1 MKRRFRAEKPLMWL
15 INLALT
21 AAFTLVL
28 LIIAEQITRPGW
40 AWYSRSLRC
49 WPLVLCFVGGL
60 IARGMKKAPLALLP
74 VSLALSGAALVA
86 VFPSREGGDIAYIA
100 LALVLGAGVFF
111 LGLRGDE
118 PFPPKLAVFTIC
130 LYLFANIWFFVDVA
144 DVSVTRPLA
153 WLSLGA
159 FLLSLYSFNAASL
172 VSGLHNARGG
182 LNEMRVP
189 AALRGK
195 NIVMLTLFLAVALL
209 IAMAKPLQDGLDAL
223 LALLLMGVKKLIFA
237 IPAQDMPMPEAA
249 PSPEPTPERAVL
261 EMEETLSPA
270 YTAVY
275 VIIMVVAGI
284 IAILAVVLPIVGLRS
299 KGSGRAR
306 GFLRRLVSRRR
317 VEDYEDS
324 VERVAGLRDM
334 LKKRRE
340 RAAAAIKRLRQ
351 RRERYEDMPDDRS
364 RVRFVFREMVSS
376 RRFAPEARSMTPL
389 ELAERSGRGEMTE
402 LAEVYN
408 VARYNERA
416 AVRPEDAARALSA
429 WQRLKRGK

>member
-1 MKRRFRAEKPLMWL
+1 MKRPFRAEKPLMWL

-21 AAFTLVL
+21 AAFALVL

-49 WPLVLCFVGGL
+49 WPLVFCFVGGL
-60 IARGMKKAPLALLP
+60 AARRMKKLPFALLP
-74 VSLALSGAALVA
+74 VSLVLSGAAMCA
-86 VFPSREGGDIAYIA
+86 VFPSLGGGDIAYIA

-130 LYLFANIWFFVDVA
+130 LYLFADIWFFVDVA
-144 DVSVTRPLA
+144 DVSVTRPLT

-182 LNEMRVP
+182 SGEMRVP

-195 NIVMLTLFLAVALL
+195 NLAMLTLFLAAALL
-209 IAMAKPLQDGLDAL
+209 IATARPLHYALDAL
-223 LALLLMGVKKLIFA
+223 LAALLGVVKKLIFA
-237 IPAQDMPMPEAA
+237 IPAQDMSMPVAA

-261 EMEETLSPA
+261 EMENTLSPA
-270 YTAVY
+270 FTAVY
-275 VIIMVVAGI
+275 VVIMVIVGI
-284 IAILAVVLPIVGLRS
+284 IAVLAVVLPIVGLRS
-299 KGSGRAR
+299 KGGGRAR
-306 GFLRRLVSRRR
+306 RLLRRLMSRRR

-324 VERVAGLRDM
+324 VERVAGLREV

-351 RRERYEDMPDDRS
+351 RRERYEDMPDDRA
-364 RVRFVFREMVSS
+364 RVRFVFRELMQS
-376 RRFAPEARSMTPL
+376 RRFASAARSMTPR
-389 ELAERSGRGEMTE
+389 EMAERAGRPEMTE
-402 LAEVYN
+402 LAELYN
-408 VARYNERA
+408 SARYNERA
-416 AVRPEDAARALSA
+416 AVRPEAAIRAREA
-429 WQRLKRGK
+429 WQKLKRS